1 MRPHVA
7 AVGREVF
14 LDAGRERDRD
24 RELAALFNEHYD
36 SLRRFAYVMLRDGAA
51 AEEIVMEAFAKAL
64 SRWRLFSK
72 AEHPSAYLRQIVVN
86 LCRSK
91 MRRKAIEYRVNALT
105 GGNPAERRPDWD
117 DESHST
123 QMDIWEAVTRLPD
136 RQRVCIV
143 LRYLEDM
150 TEPEIA
156 QVLDIPVGTV
166 KSQLSRGRAK
176 LARWLEA
183 DLLGGEAS

>member
-1 MRPHVA
+1 
-7 AVGREVF
+7 
-14 LDAGRERDRD
+14 
-24 RELAALFNEHYD
+24 
-36 SLRRFAYVMLRDGAA
+36 
-51 AEEIVMEAFAKAL
+51 
-64 SRWRLFSK
+64 
-72 AEHPSAYLRQIVVN
+72 
-86 LCRSK
+86 

-105 GGNPAERRPDWD
+105 GGNPAERRSGWD
-117 DESHST
+117 DDAHST
-123 QMDIWEAVTRLPD
+123 QMDIWDSVTRLPE

-156 QVLDIPVGTV
+156 EVLDIPVGTV

-176 LARWLEA
+176 LARWLGT

>member
-1 MRPHVA
+1 MRPRL
-7 AVGREVF
+7 AVVGSEVC
-14 LDAGRERDRD
+14 LEAGRERDRD
-24 RELAALFNEHYD
+24 RELTALFNQHYD
-36 SLRRFAYVMLRDGAA
+36 SLRRFAYVMLRDSAA

-105 GGNPAERRPDWD
+105 GGNPAERKSDWD
-117 DESHST
+117 DDAHSVS
-123 QMDIWEAVTRLPD
+123 MDVWEAVTKLPD
-136 RQRVCIV
+136 RQRVCVV

-156 QVLDIPVGTV
+156 EVLQIPVGTV

-176 LARWLEA
+176 LATWLGA
-183 DLLGGEAS
+183 DLLGGETS

>member
-1 MRPHVA
+1 MRPPVA
-7 AVGREVF
+7 AFGREVF

-24 RELAALFNEHYD
+24 RELAALFNDHYD

-105 GGNPAERRPDWD
+105 GGNPDEHRSGWND
-117 DESHST
+117 DAHST
-123 QMDIWEAVTRLPD
+123 RMDIWEAVTRLPD
-136 RQRVCIV
+136 RQRVCVV

-156 QVLDIPVGTV
+156 DALQIPVGTV

-176 LARWLEA
+176 LARWLGS